1 MHDSQDTTAWQQ
13 HLAGAPLVKPI
24 PTDRLPRAPRLVEP
38 LVCAVPLSEAAQRE
52 LIGADGTLA
61 ADLPMAALAALL
73 LRYTGET
80 DLIIGQVDEE
90 LTVPRLPVHGD
101 TRIGDLRATAV
112 RAIKDAAVVGAVD
125 GAELLRLCETDGAAT
140 QAPCHGLI
148 AIRPGDKPGHHADRH
163 TESELHYADIVVV
176 LQLVRG
182 RPRAALVGN
191 AALYERGTVNRLAK
205 HLGGMLEAMVGVA
218 DDRTVSVLPLLDSAE
233 RGQILLGWNDTEEEV
248 DPRPVHELI
257 AGFARSTPDAPAVVH
272 EGATT
277 TFAELE
283 SGANRMANH
292 LVSLG
297 TTPGSNVG
305 VFMERCPESLLTQL
319 AIWKAGATAVLL
331 DPEYPTERLA
341 FMLQDSA
348 AVAVVSKQHLAAVL
362 PLDEGG
368 ARPVVLVD
376 RHATT
381 WQSAPDTDPAG
392 PIDDESISHVAYTSG
407 STGVPK
413 AVLLRHGPLR
423 NTVHVLIRECEITAG
438 SRGTWLCSPGFGL
451 VEVDCFPVLAAG
463 AVVHIPDPTVAAS
476 PEQQR
481 DWLVDTGITHT
492 LQLTAMAER
501 LWTLP
506 WPAECALRSMR
517 IAGERVRAWPP
528 PELPYT
534 VLNVYGSAEAN
545 VVTTC
550 DLTTT
555 AAALT
560 GDERAARMPPIGRP
574 VANVR
579 TYVLDER
586 REPVPPG
593 VLGELYISGES
604 LSRGYL
610 NRPDA
615 NTEKFLD
622 NPLADDPYP
631 VLYRSGDVARYWPD
645 GVIEIVGRIDDETKV
660 RGYRVHL
667 GEVESVLAAQP
678 GVRQCAVLA
687 REDTPGYRRLVAYIE
702 PDPVAPPQVRVL
714 RGELA
719 RRLPPYMLPAAY
731 VVDQLPTT
739 ANGKIDRAVLAPPPR
754 TRPDLETPYQ
764 EPTTALEHRVGEL
777 LSEVLG
783 IDEIGVLDEFFD
795 LGGDSL
801 RAMRLLSG
809 LQQELDVS
817 LTMADLFRAP
827 TVHGIAQVIEAA
839 RHGAESHALVHDA
852 ANRYQPFPLTG
863 AQRQLWRVRGN
874 RPGPA
879 EVYEWRRD
887 WLDVDRFTAAWTEVV
902 ARHDSLRTV
911 VRASGE
917 QVALR
922 EGPPPEVVDLGVL
935 SEPEALARVAEAR
948 ADLRD
953 TAEPHVLRLN
963 LLPDGSVVVQL
974 AVSPLTV
981 DLDSAHRVLLPELAT
996 AYEEPGTVEA
1006 PAITFRDYAQS
1017 SLAKWAEADA
1027 DGGAERSGPCP
1038 SGGVRAHLVE
1048 LPVSV
1053 FDGLRGRA
1061 ETAAAT
1067 PADAIVAA
1075 LHDVLA
1081 ETDLGWLT
1089 GDQELTPLAV
1099 LAGLR
1104 VAGHPQ
1110 VAALVGG
1117 FAGSRPVEL
1126 ADGGP
1131 TFAERAR
1138 AVPDRLADRVPA
1150 RCAVQIG
1157 VAVDGPPPGRAQA
1170 DPVTAVVACGAFAVV
1185 DVRVVLDD
1193 DALRAHWTA
1202 PETADPTRVA
1212 ALATAYRDR
1221 LTHLATDDAPWW
1233 EGVDAYNKSRPATP
1247 GRTP

>member
-1 MHDSQDTTAWQQ
+1 MRDSQDTTGWKQ

-24 PTDRLPRAPRLVEP
+24 PTDRLPQAPRRLEP
-38 LVCAVPLSEAAQRE
+38 LVCAVPLSEAAQQAMVR
-52 LIGADGTLA
+52 ADGALA
-61 ADLPMAALAALL
+61 AEPSLAAFAALL

-80 DLIIGQVDEE
+80 DLIVGLLDDD
-90 LTVPRLPVHGD
+90 LFVPRLHVQGA
-101 TRIGDLRATAV
+101 TRIGELRATAAK
-112 RAIKDAAVVGAVD
+112 AIKDAAVVGAVD
-125 GAELLRLCETDGAAT
+125 GAELLRISDSDGAT
-140 QAPCHGLI
+140 SQAPCHGLI
-148 AIRPGDKPGHHADRH
+148 AIRGDGPGGDN
-163 TESELHYADIVVV
+163 ELRYADIVVV

-191 AALYERGTVNRLAK
+191 AVLYERATVNRLAK
-205 HLGGMLEAMVGVA
+205 HLGGMLETLAGTA
-218 DDRTVSVLPLLDSAE
+218 DDRTVAMLPLLDAE
-233 RGQILLGWNDTEEEV
+233 ERRQILLGWNDTTEEIAPEQ
-248 DPRPVHELI
+248 VHELI
-257 AGFARSTPDAPAVVH
+257 AGFAASTPDAPAIVH
-272 EGATT
+272 EGVTT
-277 TFAELE
+277 TFAELNT
-283 SGANRMANH
+283 GANRMANH
-292 LVSLG
+292 LIALG
-297 TTPGSNVG
+297 ATPGSNVG
-305 VFMERCPESLLTQL
+305 VFLERSSESLLTQL
-319 AIWKAGATAVLL
+319 AVWKAGATAVLL

-341 FMLQDSA
+341 FMLADSS
-348 AVAVVSKQHLAAVL
+348 AVAVVTKRHLASVL
-362 PLDEGG
+362 PLDEDGG
-368 ARPVVLVD
+368 RVVVLID
-376 RHATT
+376 THATT
-381 WQSAPDTDPAG
+381 WQSTSDTDPG
-392 PIDDESISHVAYTSG
+392 CPVDDKSISHVAYTSG

-463 AVVHIPDPTVAAS
+463 AVVHIPDPAVAAS
-476 PEQQR
+476 PERQR
-481 DWLVDTGITHT
+481 DWLVANEITHT

-506 WPAECALRSMR
+506 WPEECALRSMR

-528 PELPYT
+528 PELPFS

-545 VVTTC
+545 VVATC

-574 VANVR
+574 VTNVR

-610 NRPDA
+610 NRPAA

-645 GVIEIVGRIDDETKV
+645 GVIEIVGRVDNETKI

-687 REDTPGYRRLVAYIE
+687 REDTPGYRRLVAYVE
-702 PDPVAPPQVRVL
+702 PDLVAPPQVRSL

-719 RRLPPYMLPAAY
+719 RRLPPYMLPSAY
-731 VVDQLPTT
+731 VVEQLPTT
-739 ANGKIDRAVLAPPPR
+739 ANGKIDRAALLPPPR

-764 EPTTALEHRVGEL
+764 EPRTALERQVGEL

-783 IDEIGVLDEFFD
+783 IDEIGTLDEFFD

-809 LQQELDVS
+809 LRQNLEVE

-827 TVHGIAQVIEAA
+827 TIHGIAQLIEQA
-839 RHGAESHALVHDA
+839 RSGGEVQTVVHDA
-852 ANRYQPFPLTG
+852 TNRYQPFPLTTT
-863 AQRQLWRVRGN
+863 QRLLWRAQGN
-874 RPGPA
+874 QTCLA
-879 EVYEWRRD
+879 DLYEWHRD
-887 WLDVDRFTAAWTEVV
+887 WLDVDRFAAAWAELVG
-902 ARHDSLRTV
+902 RHDALRTV

-922 EGPPPEVVDLGVL
+922 DGPAPEIVDLTEL
-935 SEPEALARVAEAR
+935 STADAAVRVGAGRAELR
-948 ADLRD
+948 EVAD
-953 TAEPHVLRLN
+953 PHVLRLC
-963 LLPDGSVVVQL
+963 LLPDDAVCVQL
-974 AVSPLTV
+974 AVPALTV
-981 DLDSAHRVLLPELAT
+981 DQDSMHRVVLPELAI
-996 AYEEPGTVEA
+996 AYEAPGTVA
-1006 PAITFRDYAQS
+1006 ALSITFRDYAQS
-1017 SLAKWAEADA
+1017 SLARWAEVDTESGV
-1027 DGGAERSGPCP
+1027 DGETVMSTSDCYQ
-1038 SGGVRAHLVE
+1038 LCDE

-1053 FDGLRGRA
+1053 FRDLREKCVA
-1061 ETAAAT
+1061 AAAT
-1067 PADAIVAA
+1067 PAGAIVAT
-1075 LHDVLA
+1075 LHDVLG

-1089 GDQELTPLAV
+1089 RGQELPALACQTTQ
-1099 LAGLR
+1099 R
-1104 VAGHPQ
+1104 VATHPQ
-1110 VAALVGG
+1110 VGALVGC
-1117 FAGSRPVEL
+1117 FTGSHPVEL
-1126 ADGGP
+1126 DGNP

-1138 AVPDRLADRVPA
+1138 AVPDRVEGREPA
-1150 RCAVQIG
+1150 RCAVQLS
-1157 VAVDGPPPGRAQA
+1157 VAVAAPPSGRAPA
-1170 DPVTAVVACGAFAVV
+1170 DPVTTIVSTGPLSAA

-1193 DALRAHWTA
+1193 DALRIHWTL
-1202 PETADPTRVA
+1202 PETDDHEPAI
-1212 ALATAYRDR
+1212 ALAASFRDR
-1221 LTHLATDDAPWW
+1221 LVRHASDEAAWW
-1233 EGVDAYNKSRPATP
+1233 DGVDSFNKARCVTP
-1247 GRTP
+1247 